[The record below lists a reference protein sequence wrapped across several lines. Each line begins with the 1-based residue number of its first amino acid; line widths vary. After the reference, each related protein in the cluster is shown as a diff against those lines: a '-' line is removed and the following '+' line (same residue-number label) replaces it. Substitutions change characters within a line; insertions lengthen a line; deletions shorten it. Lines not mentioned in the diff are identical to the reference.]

1 MCIEKYLTYLNHF
14 KSGSDVQSKNELT
27 AVQQAELYREC
38 LENVAFDKAKVD
50 QELKETKLLLEE
62 ERVKNRMLDP
72 GVSYHLFMVFSCHTS
87 PSIFT
92 VIKKFISPRGAI
104 KNHPE
109 ILFVA
114 VFCRKTLILVNY
126 SWNWQ
131 KNALTYTDILRFFW
145 QCAHLKQVKS
155 HFSRSTP
162 LQVFGWRRPTV

>member
-104 KNHPE
+104 KNHPK

-126 SWNWQ
+126 S
-131 KNALTYTDILRFFW
+131 
-145 QCAHLKQVKS
+145 
-155 HFSRSTP
+155 
-162 LQVFGWRRPTV
+162 